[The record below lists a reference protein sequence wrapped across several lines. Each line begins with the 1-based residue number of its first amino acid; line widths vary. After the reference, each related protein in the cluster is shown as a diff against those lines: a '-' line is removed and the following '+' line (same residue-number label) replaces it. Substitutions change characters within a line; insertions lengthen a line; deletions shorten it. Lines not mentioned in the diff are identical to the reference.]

1 MAILQGTRPLT
12 QKLQRTDGQGIG
24 FANWFSP
31 TLRLVLAM
39 SILFVKFLLPALL
52 GYTLFAGIANTL
64 SLAKPRAQGNRPSWL
79 LGLWTG
85 LSVAVVVMTALHFAY
100 GSALDDA
107 RALLPVAG
115 FALALLL
122 GTGLIITA
130 MYRARLRE
138 FEPVHMGASAP
149 ANERIDEDA
158 DRVADRIDLFGE
170 SNPDS
175 QELLNMTEDMTE
187 DGHDGVSVEL
197 AERSEPELIGD
208 DMADDTTRE
217 TAAIE
222 TMESTTTD
230 TAPTLTD
237 EEPTPHDSSEM
248 AAEDLANE
256 IELERTRREEVE
268 RHLVITRKALHRL
281 ESQERNNENHQSTI
295 ADLETELVESAQRVA
310 AAESLAER
318 ESFSRIASENTINE
332 LREDI
337 AKAHTDL
344 RRSVEARARALS
356 TANKSVDVAR
366 TANRARARVE
376 ARNTELEELL
386 ENRLETISSLIRSL
400 EKEKRRSQDE
410 VSSRARELILH
421 ERQLRSR
428 RSLEEVSRSVDG
440 NLTSRLV
447 KKVARARPLASD
459 S

>member
-1 MAILQGTRPLT
+1 MAILPGARPLT

-64 SLAKPRAQGNRPSWL
+64 SLAKPRAQGNRPGWL

-85 LSVAVVVMTALHFAY
+85 LSVAIVVMTALHFAY

-107 RALLPVAG
+107 RALLPVAS

-122 GTGLIITA
+122 STGLIITA

-149 ANERIDEDA
+149 ASEGIDEDA

-175 QELLNMTEDMTE
+175 QELVNMTE

-237 EEPTPHDSSEM
+237 EEPTPHDSSEL

-281 ESQERNNENHQSTI
+281 ESQERNDENHQSTI
-295 ADLETELVESAQRVA
+295 ADLETELVESARRVA

-337 AKAHTDL
+337 SKAHTDL